1 MPSLFLTRKLFSSA
15 GSHST
20 QTLLFSLWPNPKTRA
35 WVDVQIGLSRHSWG
49 VILESAWSVFLAG
62 VETGEPRPLG
72 WWSSKRLG
80 WVSAGFRLRFCC
92 GFRSRWVWFDFGS
105 WFDFIWFWDWVMIW
119 WVQREGS
126 TMMFE
131 DLTPFTRLGFG
142 LALTSRRE
150 RIRRLTVPLDRRKA
164 SVTAKRAET
173 EIQVFHRRTK

>member
-1 MPSLFLTRKLFSSA
+1 
-15 GSHST
+15 
-20 QTLLFSLWPNPKTRA
+20 
-35 WVDVQIGLSRHSWG
+35 
-49 VILESAWSVFLAG
+49 
-62 VETGEPRPLG
+62 
-72 WWSSKRLG
+72 
-80 WVSAGFRLRFCC
+80 
-92 GFRSRWVWFDFGS
+92 
-105 WFDFIWFWDWVMIW
+105 MIW